1 MCIRDRPDAGDDP
14 HPWSLGKIWVI
25 EPGGFAGRLWAGT
38 MPGGLFRSDD
48 GGESWSL
55 NEALWHMP
63 ERRQWSGVAGGE
75 QPGIDSVLIDRR
87 SPDDIRIGV
96 STGGVW
102 ASNRWRY
109 LVAQYQ
115 PRHVRRVHAA

>member
-1 MCIRDRPDAGDDP
+1 
-14 HPWSLGKIWVI
+14 VI
-25 EPGGFAGRLWAGT
+25 EPGGVAGRLWAGT

-75 QPGIDSVLIDRR
+75 QPGIDSVLIDPRNPSRHPHRR
-87 SPDDIRIGV
+87 FDRGRV
-96 STGGVW
+96 GEH
-102 ASNRWRY
+102 RWRY

>member
-1 MCIRDRPDAGDDP
+1 MQFLGDPVSAVLADATAR
-14 HPWSLGKIWVI
+14 S
-25 EPGGFAGRLWAGT
+25 
-38 MPGGLFRSDD
+38 MPRSISAIS
-48 GGESWSL
+48 GPSCG
-55 NEALWHMP
+55 AATPP

-102 ASNRWRY
+102 ASNRRRY